1 MTENTDRTET
11 EDGYVTVE
19 YSKEEKQELY
29 AVDGA
34 VAGDRSL
41 VAWVAELVAG
51 SGGTNAI
58 DEDKES
64 R

>member
-1 MTENTDRTET
+1 MTEDTDRTET
-11 EDGYVTVE
+11 EDGCITVE

-51 SGGTNAI
+51 YDDT
-58 DEDKES
+58 DEIGEP
-64 R
+64 RE

>member
-1 MTENTDRTET
+1 MTEDTDRTET
-11 EDGYVTVE
+11 KDGCITVE

-29 AVDGA
+29 A

-51 SGGTNAI
+51 YDDT
-58 DEDKES
+58 DEIGEP
-64 R
+64 RE